1 MMART
6 VNKHL
11 TSEQQEEIASL
22 SEQELHTFEPKEH
35 PAVQKVDARIAAL
48 QSDVQRTQ
56 QEAAK
61 RDTARKKLKE
71 AKKAHALGD
80 APESDVEAARE
91 RLKELRTR
99 EDADAEGTDV
109 EAAREAIEELK
120 KRRETALRVV
130 QKFYRNRCTEVYG
143 ALVSEC
149 EQPLRRLLD
158 IRERIHKLD
167 ATYKRRGGKVR
178 GGTTLKYDDESGDK
192 LPPFPIPEPGDHHPR
207 NRPIMLSTLKG
218 WLRDWGTE

>member
-1 MMART
+1 MIAHT
-6 VNKHL
+6 VDEHL
-11 TSEQQEEIASL
+11 TSVQQDEIASL

-35 PAVQKVDARIAAL
+35 PAVQKVGARIAAL
-48 QSDVQRTQ
+48 QSDVQQTQ

-91 RLKELRTR
+91 RLNELRTR
-99 EDADAEGTDV
+99 EDADAEVTDV

-120 KRRETALRVV
+120 KRRETVLRAV
-130 QKFYRNRCTEVYG
+130 QQLYPNRCSEVYAEVVRG
-143 ALVSEC
+143 C
-149 EQPLRRLLD
+149 EQPIRTLLD
-158 IRERIHKLD
+158 IRERVRKLD
-167 ATYKRRGGKVR
+167 TTYKRRGGQAR
-178 GGTTLKYDDESGDK
+178 TSLKYDGNTR
-192 LPPFPIPEPGDHHPR
+192 LPDFPIPEEGDHHPQH
-207 NRPIMLSTLKG
+207 RPLMLSTLRG

>member
-1 MMART
+1 MIAHT
-6 VNKHL
+6 VDEHL

-35 PAVQKVDARIAAL
+35 PAVQDVVARISAL

-71 AKKAHALGD
+71 AKKAHALGN
-80 APESDVEAARE
+80 APKSDVEAARE
-91 RLKELRTR
+91 RLNELRIR
-99 EDADAEGTDV
+99 EDADAEVTDV

-120 KRRETALRVV
+120 KRRETTLRAV
-130 QKFYRNRCTEVYG
+130 QQLYRNRCTEVYKEIISG
-143 ALVSEC
+143 C
-149 EQPLRRLLD
+149 EQPIRRLLD
-158 IRERIHKLD
+158 IRERTRKLN
-167 ATYKRRGGKVR
+167 ASYKRRGGQAR
-178 GGTTLKYDDESGDK
+178 TTLKYDGGTR
-192 LPPFPIPEPGDHHPR
+192 LPSFPIPEPGRHHSS
-207 NRPIMLSTLKG
+207 NRPIMLSTLQG

>member
-11 TSEQQEEIASL
+11 TSEQQDEIASL

-35 PAVQKVDARIAAL
+35 PAVQDVGARIDAL

-61 RDTARKKLKE
+61 RDAARKKLKE

-99 EDADAEGTDV
+99 EDADAEVTDV

-120 KRRETALRVV
+120 KRRETTLRAV
-130 QKFYRNRCTEVYG
+130 QQLYRNRCTEVYG
-143 ALVSEC
+143 TLVSEC
-149 EQPLRRLLD
+149 EQPLRRLMN
-158 IRERIHKLD
+158 IRERIHKLQGS
-167 ATYKRRGGKVR
+167 YKRRGGQ
-178 GGTTLKYDDESGDK
+178 GGRTLKYNEGTK

-207 NRPIMLSTLKG
+207 NRPIMLSTLQG